1 MKKDILT
8 IMLKDSAYNLKSFK
22 TFKIMAEISKS
33 LIKKTKAQLVEIILR
48 KDDVER
54 ECRAEISNLNKR
66 IKGYEF
72 DMKGMTEQ
80 QKEDKSIIDKQ
91 ANMLIEKENLLD
103 GMKSQFDISA
113 IEVTEAKE
121 LANTYKQYTIN
132 LSIAFVILAIAFI
145 FKLFVF

>member
-1 MKKDILT
+1 
-8 IMLKDSAYNLKSFK
+8 
-22 TFKIMAEISKS
+22 MAEISKS

-54 ECRAEISNLNKR
+54 ECRTEISNLNKR

-113 IEVTEAKE
+113 IEVAEAKE
-121 LANTYKQYTIN
+121 LANKYKRYTIN

>member
-1 MKKDILT
+1 
-8 IMLKDSAYNLKSFK
+8 
-22 TFKIMAEISKS
+22 MAEINNS

-48 KDDVER
+48 KDEVER
-54 ECRAEISNLNKR
+54 ECRVEISNLNKR

-72 DMKGMTEQ
+72 DMKGMIEQ

-103 GMKSQFDISA
+103 GMKSQFDVSA
-113 IEVTEAKE
+113 IEVAEAKE
-121 LANTYKQYTIN
+121 LANKYKRYTIN
-132 LSIAFVILAIAFI
+132 LSIAFAILTIAFI

>member
-1 MKKDILT
+1 
-8 IMLKDSAYNLKSFK
+8 
-22 TFKIMAEISKS
+22 MAEISKS

-113 IEVTEAKE
+113 IEVAEAKE
-121 LANTYKQYTIN
+121 LANTYKRYTIN

>member
-1 MKKDILT
+1 
-8 IMLKDSAYNLKSFK
+8 
-22 TFKIMAEISKS
+22 MAEISNS

-72 DMKGMTEQ
+72 DMKGMIEQ

-113 IEVTEAKE
+113 IEVAEAKE
-121 LANTYKQYTIN
+121 LANMYKRYTIN

>member
-1 MKKDILT
+1 
-8 IMLKDSAYNLKSFK
+8 
-22 TFKIMAEISKS
+22 MAEISNS

-54 ECRAEISNLNKR
+54 ECRTEISNLNKR

-72 DMKGMTEQ
+72 DMKGMIEQ

-113 IEVTEAKE
+113 IEVAEAKE
-121 LANTYKQYTIN
+121 LANKYKYYTIN
-132 LSIAFVILAIAFI
+132 LGITCITLGVILLCTLFI
-145 FKLFVF
+145 F

>member
-1 MKKDILT
+1 
-8 IMLKDSAYNLKSFK
+8 
-22 TFKIMAEISKS
+22 MAEISNS

-72 DMKGMTEQ
+72 DMKGMIEQ

-113 IEVTEAKE
+113 IEVAEAKE
-121 LANTYKQYTIN
+121 LANMYKRYTIN

-145 FKLFVF
+145 FKLFIF